1 MEGLEMTQNRRDTD
15 NSRFL
20 KHYIKMIV
28 ILSFA
33 FGLMA
38 GMALIREF
46 PEFSFMRVTG
56 GLIADYW
63 TVIAGAIGASLP
75 IAIKNWMTKKPK
87 A

>member
-1 MEGLEMTQNRRDTD
+1 MALNRRTSD
-15 NSRFL
+15 NNKFL
-20 KHYIKMIV
+20 KHYIKLMIV
-28 ILSFA
+28 FSFA

-38 GMALIREF
+38 GMSIIREF

-63 TVIAGAIGASLP
+63 TVIVGAIGASLP
-75 IAIKNWMTKKPK
+75 VAIKNWMTKKPK